1 MIGRSP
7 SLGQS
12 GPWRLYGPS
21 FSNHLRNCVIGNVR
35 HHNSVV
41 TPMVTACV
49 DGRQCPLGLVCSILA
64 AHGVHS
70 TMWNSAWNELREV
83 VYVAVMVGGLSAVG
97 VGLAVALV
105 LAGVA

>member
-1 MIGRSP
+1 VPPKLTNVGCAYSQPGVALAGIGRYPDHERELIMIGRSP

-49 DGRQCPLGLVCSILA
+49 DGRQCPLGLVSSI
-64 AHGVHS
+64 GR
-70 TMWNSAWNELREV
+70 TWSAQHNVELSLE
-83 VYVAVMVGGLSAVG
+83 
-97 VGLAVALV
+97 
-105 LAGVA
+105 